1 MGGNRSKS
9 AYYCELGE
17 SIHSELKGVILDYF
31 ITREDVIAVYPEFTT
46 NLSGNIEHYIDGH
59 LSGEAR
65 IGFYNLDAESNVKW
79 AVIDL
84 DNHSKQDDI
93 ESRIKLFLD
102 EFGKTSDSIGL
113 PFDIEISK
121 GGDFHIWVFFDE
133 PTNAKIVRTFF
144 RDYVLLIGEKASL
157 PSEWV
162 KNIEV
167 FPKQESLSLTS
178 QIGNMVW
185 LPFYGGVDDIG
196 DGAQNG
202 YTIFIDSQ
210 DVIPSLK
217 TMNELDIERISE
229 VLELGMPSNLSKPK
243 SRHNTLTME
252 GVKLAKNGVQINTIK
267 HTLHS
272 MNKGFEEP
280 KSESEV
286 DKLLEWISENVCTIK
301 DANPLKLMSG
311 LEALNYTLPP
321 KEMIVE
327 EIIGKHKIISIAAKT
342 NVGKSICALQIGIA
356 VALGLDEVL
365 GFKID
370 RPRRVLFLNFEMD
383 DDELVERIKLQL
395 GGITEFDKNL
405 LNNNFH
411 FNTFE
416 GKREL
421 FTDNWDSIEKTINT
435 SEPFDLIIVD
445 NLYSCTDKNDE
456 RNDELKE
463 ILSKIIS
470 ISDIHLSS
478 ILLVNHHKKHDD
490 EAILT
495 IDLIR
500 GGSTFANAVDVIIQF
515 SESLKE
521 PGLRLM
527 KITKNRSKSP
537 NKLKCFGLKMDEHLW
552 FHNIGEVKEAW
563 YMQNPKVP
571 SEDEVIIGELPD
583 VFLTR
588 EYTEKLVSQTGATER
603 TGFNRLKALER
614 DGIIEKVSQG
624 QYKKRRG

>member
-1 MGGNRSKS
+1 MGGDRSKS

-17 SIHSELKGVILDYF
+17 SIHSELKGIISEYF

-79 AVIDL
+79 AVIDI
-84 DNHSKQDDI
+84 DNHSND
-93 ESRIKLFLD
+93 EVVSSRIEQFL
-102 EFGKTSDSIGL
+102 EVFRNTSISIGL

-121 GGDFHIWVFFDE
+121 GGDFHIWVLFDE

-167 FPKQESLSLTS
+167 FPKQDSLSSTS

-196 DGAQNG
+196 DGVQNG

-210 DVIPSLK
+210 DGIPSLK
-217 TMNELDIERISE
+217 TMNELDIERITE
-229 VLELGMPSNLSKPK
+229 LLELGIPSKFPKPT
-243 SRHNTLTME
+243 SRHNTLKTE
-252 GVKLAKNGVQINTIK
+252 GVKLVKNGVQINTIK

-272 MNKGFEEP
+272 MNKGFEKP
-280 KSESEV
+280 KSDSEV
-286 DKLLEWISENVCTIK
+286 DKLVDWISNKCTIK

-327 EIIGKHKIISIAAKT
+327 EIIGRHKIISIAAKT

-356 VALGLDEVL
+356 VALGLDNVL

-383 DDELVERIKLQL
+383 DVELVERVKLQL
-395 GGITEFDKNL
+395 GSIAELDKSLLDKN
-405 LNNNFH
+405 FYC
-411 FNTFE
+411 NTFE

-421 FTDNWDSIEKTINT
+421 FTDNWDSIEKTIHT
-435 SEPFDLIIVD
+435 SEAFDLIIVD
-445 NLYSCTDKNDE
+445 NLYSCTSKNDE

-463 ILSKIIS
+463 ILSKIIN
-470 ISDIHLSS
+470 ISDIHSSS
-478 ILLVNHHKKHDD
+478 ILLVNHHKKHED

-495 IDLIR
+495 TDLIR

-521 PGLRLM
+521 PELRLM

-537 NKLKCFGLKMDEHLW
+537 NRGKCIGLEMDDNLW

-563 YMQNPKVP
+563 HMESPKTP
-571 SEDEVIIGELPD
+571 REDEVIIGELPD

-588 EYTEKLVSQTGATER
+588 DYTEKLVSQTGATER
-603 TGFNRLKALER
+603 TGFNRLNALIR
-614 DGIIEKVSQG
+614 DGVIEKVSQG